1 MHSRMNEQICN
12 WYTWL
17 MDIDGCMVHWIIIRL
32 THTNVWESMGRPCSC
47 TQFIKSRIFYYKSH
61 DNPCQYCKSCE
72 NLYQVLQVT
81 RESVSGTTSHVRCI
95 WTCNEIEGSYD
106 NYILLSKIYTREC
119 TCTYIKYFWCMLH
132 YFLSGTK
139 WAIYPFTRN
148 NVVISHL
155 LYSDSLINESSTK
168 EVPAPDTISV
178 KWLPP
183 WEGHT
188 YYQEL

>member
-1 MHSRMNEQICN
+1 
-12 WYTWL
+12 
-17 MDIDGCMVHWIIIRL
+17 
-32 THTNVWESMGRPCSC
+32 
-47 TQFIKSRIFYYKSH
+47 
-61 DNPCQYCKSCE
+61 
-72 NLYQVLQVT
+72 
-81 RESVSGTTSHVRCI
+81 
-95 WTCNEIEGSYD
+95 
-106 NYILLSKIYTREC
+106 
-119 TCTYIKYFWCMLH
+119 MLH

-155 LYSDSLINESSTK
+155 FYSDSLINESSTK